1 MVVPGGCSNEENVL
15 CSDPSLDAAVLRS
28 NHKEADMRFVLP
40 EVRHID
46 NVVVSAR
53 DKGVLYFSWR
63 ITLSSHQWCGHG
75 QELQISQSTYLWRGS
90 QQIFLVTRQVHCY
103 NFTPS
108 PAVTAP
114 RSLTCGHSKKTA
126 WTVFT
131 EHFNLLSS
139 VGEDVLDAD
148 TIASA
153 EKFAWR
159 MYKTSEDSFDLAC
172 VVLLGNISSPEKL
185 PPTSDAFKQHLVLPN
200 PEETDWTLAE
210 DLLVLVFM
218 TLDPIPKACLEM
230 VSYRCTT
237 GCATLGCKCRESR
250 AVCTGLCGCTKTD
263 ANC

>member
-1 MVVPGGCSNEENVL
+1 MC
-15 CSDPSLDAAVLRS
+15 C
-28 NHKEADMRFVLP
+28 
-40 EVRHID
+40 
-46 NVVVSAR
+46 
-53 DKGVLYFSWR
+53 YFSWR
-63 ITLSSHQWCGHG
+63 IALSTHQRCGHG
-75 QELQISQSTYLWRGS
+75 QERQRSQSTYLWRRS

-114 RSLTCGHSKKTA
+114 RSLICGHSKKTA

-131 EHFNLLSS
+131 EHLDLLSS

-153 EKFAWR
+153 EKFACR
-159 MYKTSEDSFDLAC
+159 MYETSEDSFDLAC

-185 PPTSDAFKQHLVLPN
+185 PPTSDAFKQHLERRHYQTAVWGQARIQKPVLPN

-210 DLLVLVFM
+210 DLLVPVFM
-218 TLDPIPKACLEM
+218 TLDPIPKACLEV
-230 VSYRCTT
+230 VSYQCTT
-237 GCATLGCKCRESR
+237 GCATLGCKCRESHV
-250 AVCTGLCGCTKTD
+250 VCTGLCGCNMTD